1 VLEISG
7 VRHVYPGGVVALDGI
22 DLTIGRGLFGL
33 LGPNG
38 AGKSTLMRLIATLQR
53 PSTGRIRFDGIDVAA
68 DPRAIRRQLGYLPQD
83 FGVYPNI
90 SAEKLLDHMAVLKGI
105 GDRAARRR
113 EVDRLLALTNLAAD
127 GKRAV
132 ATFSGGMKRRFGVAQ
147 ALIGAPR
154 LIVVDEPTAGLD
166 PEERDRFHELLADIG
181 ADAVV
186 ILSTHIVEDV
196 ANLCSEM
203 AILAGGRIRLT
214 GAPAALIAGLEGR
227 LWAIEQPRDA
237 PVPAEAISAR
247 LASGARRV
255 HVVADSAPGPGWA
268 PARPGLEDVYF
279 ETLRTCC

>member
-1 VLEISG
+1 MLEIAG
-7 VRHVYPGGVVALDGI
+7 VRHVYPGGVLALDGV
-22 DLTIGRGLFGL
+22 DLTIGPGLFGL

-53 PSTGRIRFDGIDVAA
+53 PSAGQIRFDGIDVAA

-166 PEERDRFHELLADIG
+166 PEERDRFHELLAGIG

-203 AILAGGRIRLT
+203 AILAGGQIRLT
-214 GAPAALIAGLEGR
+214 GAPPTLIAGLEGR

-237 PVPAEAISAR
+237 PVTAEAISAR
-247 LASGARRV
+247 LAGGARRV
-255 HVVADSAPGPGWA
+255 HVVAGSAPGPGWA
-268 PARPGLEDVYF
+268 PAQPGLEDVYF

>member
-1 VLEISG
+1 MLEIAG
-7 VRHVYPGGVVALDGI
+7 VRHVYPGGVLALDGI
-22 DLTIGRGLFGL
+22 DLAIGPGLFGL

-53 PSTGRIRFDGIDVAA
+53 PSAGQIRFDGIDVAT

-90 SAEKLLDHMAVLKGI
+90 SAEKLLDHLAVLKGI

-147 ALIGAPR
+147 ALIGTPR

-166 PEERDRFHELLADIG
+166 PEERDRFHELLAGIG

-227 LWAIEQPRDA
+227 LWAVEQPRAA
-237 PVPAEAISAR
+237 PVPSQAISAR
-247 LASGARRV
+247 LAGGARRV
-255 HVVADSAPGPGWA
+255 HVVADLAPGPGWA